1 MCTLVMFR
9 DDYAGSPCKLFQE
22 SKHIPTS
29 DSSILPWL
37 YYEEGD
43 AQTVLSRKKITA
55 KYSMDPSS
63 KVSLDTNL
71 TVHKKQY
78 IFFGRETIIFAFCC
92 HYHRI

>member
-1 MCTLVMFR
+1 MFR

-22 SKHIPTS
+22 AKPNPAS
-29 DSSILPWL
+29 DSSVLPWL

-63 KVSLDTNL
+63 KVSVDTNL
-71 TVHKKQY
+71 TLDKQHY
-78 IFFGRETIIFAFCC
+78 IFCSQETFLMSLSQDPIAKT
-92 HYHRI
+92 